1 MAILSISAY
10 NRFMEP
16 QKIKLL
22 VEKQKAMFNTH
33 RTLSLAF
40 RKEKLKQLKKE
51 IQRQQKQVEE
61 ALWLDLGKEK
71 MEAYMCEIGLVYES
85 IDYMLKHLDHLAKP
99 KRVPTPLFLFPSCSK
114 IVSIPYGCVLIV
126 SPWNYPF
133 LLSMQPMIEALAA
146 GNTVILKPSNYS
158 AHTSRAIEEIV
169 HQVFPA
175 SYVEV
180 VQGGRQEN
188 QALFHQNVDS
198 IFFTGSPKVG
208 QEVMKAA
215 SEHLVPIT
223 LELGGKSPCIVD
235 QEVNLALAAKKIVF
249 GKFLN
254 AGQTCVAVDHVY
266 VHRSQKRALLQQIE
280 HQIRLQ
286 YPNLKAMGKI
296 IDQKHFERV
305 RSLLEDG
312 EIVYGGEYDE
322 ESLQIAPT
330 LIKNVKKDSALDLE
344 EIFGPLL
351 PIYEYEDFDGLLNAL
366 ANKPHPLAAYLFSK
380 NKAHIQQFKNTFPC
394 GGSCVNN
401 TILHLANIH
410 LPFGGLQ
417 NSGLGHYHGKYGF
430 ERFSHQKSVLCS
442 SSLFDLPI
450 PYRPYTKG
458 KEAIIQLFLK

>member
-1 MAILSISAY
+1 
-10 NRFMEP
+10 
-16 QKIKLL
+16 
-22 VEKQKAMFNTH
+22 
-33 RTLSLAF
+33 
-40 RKEKLKQLKKE
+40 
-51 IQRQQKQVEE
+51 
-61 ALWLDLGKEK
+61 
-71 MEAYMCEIGLVYES
+71 
-85 IDYMLKHLDHLAKP
+85 
-99 KRVPTPLFLFPSCSK
+99 
-114 IVSIPYGCVLIV
+114 
-126 SPWNYPF
+126 
-133 LLSMQPMIEALAA
+133 
-146 GNTVILKPSNYS
+146 
-158 AHTSRAIEEIV
+158 
-169 HQVFPA
+169 
-175 SYVEV
+175 
-180 VQGGRQEN
+180 
-188 QALFHQNVDS
+188 
-198 IFFTGSPKVG
+198 
-208 QEVMKAA
+208 MKAA

-286 YPNLKAMGKI
+286 YPNLKVMGKI

-305 RSLLEDG
+305 RSLLVDG

-380 NKAHIQQFKNTFPC
+380 NKAHIQQFENTFPC

-430 ERFSHQKSVLCS
+430 ERFSHQKSVLRS
-442 SSLFDLPI
+442 SSLLDLPI